1 MFEFAFLLILA
12 IGIFGMVAV
21 DWTQGQPALKLLATL
36 TALFVC
42 AHLAQLIVAFLLL
55 CVSVPVIALLSLIG
69 AAL

>member
-1 MFEFAFLLILA
+1 MLEFAFLLILA
-12 IGIFGMVAV
+12 VGICGMIAV

-55 CVSVPVIALLSLIG
+55 CIGVPVIGLLSLIG